1 MHLNLNIERIIL
13 EGVDLPRS
21 QRSRL
26 QAAVSTELS
35 RLLTENGLPTSL
47 QKGGAVSS
55 LPATVSAPKGMSPE
69 QMGTEIAQ
77 SIYRGMVNEA
87 SGIPSTAKQVSK

>member
-26 QAAVSTELS
+26 QTAVSTELS
-35 RLLTENGLPTSL
+35 RLLTENGLPTSW
-47 QKGGAVSS
+47 QRGGSIPS
-55 LPATVSAPKGMSPE
+55 IPATVSATKGMSPE

-77 SIYRGMVNEA
+77 SIYGRMVDE
-87 SGIPSTAKQVSK
+87 V

>member
-1 MHLNLNIERIIL
+1 MHLNLNIKRIIL

-26 QAAVSTELS
+26 QVAVSTELS

-47 QKGGAVSS
+47 QKGGAIPSI
-55 LPATVSAPKGMSPE
+55 PATVSATKGMSPE
-69 QMGTEIAQ
+69 EMGKEIAQ
-77 SIYRGMVNEA
+77 SIYRGMRNEA
-87 SGIPSTAKQVSK
+87 SGISSTAK